1 MRRAS
6 AASLLAALA
15 GVLCIAAASDPAERL
30 KDPAQEAHARRLFT
44 EFRCVVCQNESI
56 DDSNADLAADLRR
69 IVRAKVA
76 AGESDS
82 AIRAFLVDRYGE
94 FILLKPTVSLGN
106 AALWFAP
113 ALIVLVGGVVFAFK
127 ARQRKDLEPVL
138 TPEEETRLAQLAGQG
153 RADTLPPKIGRTK
166 SPGMT
171 ET

>member
-1 MRRAS
+1 MRRARV
-6 AASLLAALA
+6 LLAALA

-30 KDPAQEAHARRLFT
+30 KDPAQEAHARRLFKQ
-44 EFRCVVCQNESI
+44 FRCVVCQNESI
-56 DDSNADLAADLRR
+56 DDSNADLAGDLRR
-69 IVRAKVA
+69 VVRAKVA

-127 ARQRKDLEPVL
+127 ARRRKELEPVL
-138 TPEEETRLAQLAGQG
+138 TPEEERRLAQLAGQENS
-153 RADTLPPKIGRTK
+153 DTLPPNIGRTK
-166 SPGMT
+166 TSAMT

>member
-1 MRRAS
+1 MRRARV
-6 AASLLAALA
+6 LLAALA

-30 KDPAQEAHARRLFT
+30 KDPAQEAHARRLFKQ
-44 EFRCVVCQNESI
+44 FRCIVCQNESI

-76 AGESDS
+76 AGDSDS
-82 AIRAFLVDRYGE
+82 QIRAFLVDRYGE

-113 ALIVLVGGVVFAFK
+113 ALIVLVGGAVFVFK
-127 ARQRKDLEPVL
+127 ARRAKDLEPDL
-138 TPEEETRLAQLAGQG
+138 TPEEETRLAKLAAHGG
-153 RADTLPPKIGRTK
+153 GDTVPPNIGLRK